1 MKWQSI
7 MGLIIVGGFAVAG
20 ALVVLT
26 MVISTTSA
34 LPSMPAPLP
43 TATPLM
49 VPTAPPRLTADP
61 NTQVQ
66 AQMASG
72 VISAATNLSYSD
84 GAGASPGAVGAQCR
98 SGGRWSVEVDPENM
112 VGHPYPVPPSGQ
124 DWMRVVRAMRVAQS
138 ICSAPVLVSWVAHD
152 PQRPAGDSWTVLLS
166 ADTAVNVDSPALQR
180 YALRHGQQE

>member
-1 MKWQSI
+1 MKWRAV
-7 MGLIIVGGFAVAG
+7 MGLAIVGGCAVAA
-20 ALVVLT
+20 ALVVLA

-43 TATPLM
+43 TVAPERLPTATPE
-49 VPTAPPRLTADP
+49 LTVDP
-61 NTQVQ
+61 NTQAQ

-72 VISAATNLSYSD
+72 VISAATDLSYS
-84 GAGASPGAVGAQCR
+84 GAPGLAPGAVGAPCR

-112 VGHPYPVPPSGQ
+112 VGHPYSAPPNGQ

-138 ICSAPVLVSWVAHD
+138 ICSVPVLVSWVAHN
-152 PQRPAGDSWTVLLS
+152 PHRPATDNWTILLS
-166 ADTAVNVDSPALQR
+166 ADIAANINGPTLQR